1 MDSTTSILLFISLAV
16 ILMAALPVVIAYS
29 LRKMG
34 IVNGII
40 SLASFVLMIC
50 LVIYSFSLFGYDA
63 YIFVGHLI
71 WMVPA
76 SWALIFGLFAMNG
89 KGRILAIISLS
100 LAMAF
105 FLAMMW
111 LA

>member
-1 MDSTTSILLFISLAV
+1 MDSITSILFFISLAG
-16 ILMAALPVVIAYS
+16 ILMAALPVVIAYF

-63 YIFVGHLI
+63 YTFIGHLI
-71 WMVPA
+71 WLVPA
-76 SWALIFGLFAMNG
+76 SWVLIFGLFAMNG
-89 KGRILAIISLS
+89 KGRILAIISLL

>member
-1 MDSTTSILLFISLAV
+1 MDSITSTLFFISLAGIV
-16 ILMAALPVVIAYS
+16 MVALPVVVAYF
-29 LRKMG
+29 LRRMG
-34 IVNGII
+34 IVNGIV

-63 YIFVGHLI
+63 YTFIGHLI

-76 SWALIFGLFAMNG
+76 SWALIFGLFAMNY
-89 KGRILAIISLS
+89 KGRILAIVSLS